1 MKPVFRRAKLT
12 SPAGFT
18 LVELLIVISI
28 IGVLVALL
36 MPAVNAARESGRRAQ
51 CSNNLHQMAAGC
63 LQHEA
68 KYQYLPTGGWA
79 VLWGG
84 EADRGFG
91 ISQPGGWQYS
101 ILPFI
106 DQNDLHDL
114 DKGLSLPGDTPKSN
128 TARFNA
134 GTKIAQTVV
143 PLFLCPSRS
152 KVKASAENYPND
164 FFNINPMQ
172 NIARS
177 DYAGNAGSGFTTLG
191 TGGTIP
197 RAYPPSASTYDW
209 TQTTGAINSTQNNEP
224 ATGVIFRASQLSLA
238 SVKVGASFTY
248 MIGERYLCPDAY
260 NTGPYED
267 NDQGWDEGFDYDTI
281 RGTKFPP
288 AQDHAGQCGAV
299 NYSGQPS
306 PNKYMVMF
314 GSPHPAGFHMAFCD
328 GSVRKMNFSIDPT
341 LHKQLGDRELFGLP
355 PIQLQQL
362 TDASRD

>member
-1 MKPVFRRAKLT
+1 MNPVFRRAKQT
-12 SPAGFT
+12 TPAGFT

-51 CSNNLHQMAAGC
+51 CGNNLHQMALGC

-68 KYQYLPTGGWA
+68 KMQFLPTGGWG

-84 EADRGFG
+84 EADRGYG
-91 ISQPGGWQYS
+91 VTQPGGWQYS

-106 DQNDLHDL
+106 DLVDLHDL
-114 DKGLSLPGDTPKSN
+114 DKGLSQPGDTITSN
-128 TARFNA
+128 AARFAA
-134 GTKIAQTVV
+134 GTRIAQTVV

-152 KVKASAENYPND
+152 KVKASVDNYPND
-164 FFNINPMQ
+164 FFNINPQ
-172 NIARS
+172 KNIARS
-177 DYAGNAGSGFTTLG
+177 DYAANAGSSFTTVG
-191 TGGTIP
+191 CGGKFPTS
-197 RAYPPSASTYDW
+197 YPTPSAMAYDW
-209 TQTTGAINSTQNNEP
+209 TQSYGAINSITEP
-224 ATGVIFRASQLSLA
+224 LTGVIFRASALSLA
-238 SVKVGASFTY
+238 LVKDGASFTY

-267 NDQGWDEGFDYDTI
+267 NDQGWDEGYDYNVI

-288 AQDHAGQCGAV
+288 AQDHAGQCGAQ

-306 PNKYMVMF
+306 PNQYMTMF
-314 GSPHPAGFHMAFCD
+314 GSPHAAGFHMAFCD

-341 LHKQLGDRELFGLP
+341 LHQQLGNRADGQP
-355 PIQLQQL
+355 TQLQQL
-362 TDASRD
+362 TDAARD